1 MWSSVLFH
9 SSWYSLMPSL
19 KQVINYQELSNSAE
33 ISPRQRLP
41 FCLKCQS
48 WWRSETP
55 HVFWHSQLCGPS
67 AWGWFSGKRVDFNK
81 QDAASPPAG
90 LLLLLFAILQRQA
103 PPYAHLPLSQ
113 VPNAWTSEWEAQEP
127 AELKTGLALS
137 LAGQQGKASTISW
150 RMETLDPHATDMRT
164 EFLFPLC
171 PKQCQ
176 KQSENTALQS
186 NLSII
191 LWISNSWR
199 FKINNN
205 DTLQRWQV
213 YNKVRFIH
221 IFMNTS
227 SFAPRE
233 RIIWK
238 HLWRAL
244 KMPTS
249 LVQSSKK

>member
-90 LLLLLFAILQRQA
+90 LLFLLFAILQRQA

-127 AELKTGLALS
+127 AELKNRAGIKPSWATGKGKYYIMKGWKPWTHMLPTWGLSFCFHYALS
-137 LAGQQGKASTISW
+137 NVKSSQKTQ
-150 RMETLDPHATDMRT
+150 
-164 EFLFPLC
+164 LC
-171 PKQCQ
+171 NQ
-176 KQSENTALQS
+176 
-186 NLSII
+186 I
-191 LWISNSWR
+191 WISFCEYQTHEGLKLIIMIPS
-199 FKINNN
+199 N
-205 DTLQRWQV
+205 DDKYIIRCVSSTYLWTPPALPLESAS
-213 YNKVRFIH
+213 FG
-221 IFMNTS
+221 NTYEG
-227 SFAPRE
+227 P
-233 RIIWK
+233 
-238 HLWRAL
+238 
-244 KMPTS
+244 
-249 LVQSSKK
+249 